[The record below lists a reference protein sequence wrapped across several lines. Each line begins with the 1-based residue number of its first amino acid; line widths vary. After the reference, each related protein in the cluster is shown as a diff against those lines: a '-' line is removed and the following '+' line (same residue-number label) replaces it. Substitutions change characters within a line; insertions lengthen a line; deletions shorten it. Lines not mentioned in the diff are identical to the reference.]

1 MWVYGGKRMK
11 FKKLIA
17 LLMTALLL
25 FSCTSV
31 FAAGTSEASSEGENL
46 VTVEEE
52 QEKVEENISDEEIK
66 ENKAEIKSERKQ
78 SRQSDI
84 AANTTRQTSQQRPVS
99 SSIVP
104 TIAIKEPAA
113 YDNIMESAR
122 VIRNGESVLV
132 NFKNMGDQQA
142 RRSIDFL
149 TGVVFTLDG
158 DIQNVGG
165 QIFLLTPNGM
175 TVDAEKELSILA
187 GRNFE
192 GLDTY

>member
-1 MWVYGGKRMK
+1 M
-11 FKKLIA
+11 A
-17 LLMTALLL
+17 LKEYIEKAKEYFNLGEEEEMSTPSRPQPQVVQNQVKSQAPLQ
-25 FSCTSV
+25 SAHQTSSRE
-31 FAAGTSEASSEGENL
+31 TDASFERKASRQTENL
-46 VTVEEE
+46 
-52 QEKVEENISDEEIK
+52 N
-66 ENKAEIKSERKQ
+66 NKRAS
-78 SRQSDI
+78 
-84 AANTTRQTSQQRPVS
+84 SQQRQSSTVS
-99 SSIVP
+99 SIIP

-122 VIRNGESVLV
+122 TVRNGESVLV

-175 TVDAEKELSILA
+175 TVDAEKEMSILS

-192 GLDTY
+192 GMDNFQ

>member
-1 MWVYGGKRMK
+1 M
-11 FKKLIA
+11 A
-17 LLMTALLL
+17 LKDYIEKAKDY
-25 FSCTSV
+25 F
-31 FAAGTSEASSEGENL
+31 NL
-46 VTVEEE
+46 G
-52 QEKVEENISDEEIK
+52 DEEDSAPAVRPQVEQSQASTQPQAQVRPQVVTNTSPK
-66 ENKAEIKSERKQ
+66 PEIKSERKQ
-78 SRQSDI
+78 SRQVDI
-84 AANTTRQTSQQRPVS
+84 AADTARPTSPQRPVS
-99 SSIVP
+99 AGIVP

>member
-1 MWVYGGKRMK
+1 MAMK
-11 FKKLIA
+11 DYFERAKNYFN
-17 LLMTALLL
+17 M
-25 FSCTSV
+25 
-31 FAAGTSEASSEGENL
+31 GN
-46 VTVEEE
+46 EEE
-52 QEKVEENISDEEIK
+52 PAPVARPQVVSNPAPTQVQPQAQARPQVVPPVSTKTEVKT
-66 ENKAEIKSERKQ
+66 ERKQ
-78 SRQSDI
+78 ARQVEGNM
-84 AANTTRQTSQQRPVS
+84 NTTHQTTQTRPVTS
-99 SSIVP
+99 GIVP

-113 YDNIMESAR
+113 YDQIMESAR
-122 VIRNGESVLV
+122 VVRNGESVLV

-192 GLDTY
+192 GLDTF

>member
-1 MWVYGGKRMK
+1 M
-11 FKKLIA
+11 A
-17 LLMTALLL
+17 LKDYI
-25 FSCTSV
+25 
-31 FAAGTSEASSEGENL
+31 
-46 VTVEEE
+46 
-52 QEKVEENISDEEIK
+52 EKAKDYFDLGDEEDSAPAVRPQVVQSQASTQPQAQVRPQVVTNTSPK
-66 ENKAEIKSERKQ
+66 PEIKSERKQ
-78 SRQSDI
+78 SRQVDI
-84 AANTTRQTSQQRPVS
+84 GANTARPTSPQRPVS
-99 SSIVP
+99 AGIVP

>member
-1 MWVYGGKRMK
+1 M
-11 FKKLIA
+11 A
-17 LLMTALLL
+17 LKEYIEKAKEYFNLGEEEEMSTPSRPQPQVVQSQVKSQSTLQAVQKPMSQESDLNY
-25 FSCTSV
+25 
-31 FAAGTSEASSEGENL
+31 ERKASRQTENL
-46 VTVEEE
+46 
-52 QEKVEENISDEEIK
+52 NHN
-66 ENKAEIKSERKQ
+66 NKRAS
-78 SRQSDI
+78 
-84 AANTTRQTSQQRPVS
+84 SQQRQTATA
-99 SSIVP
+99 SSIIP

-122 VIRNGESVLV
+122 IVRNGESVLV

-175 TVDAEKELSILA
+175 TVDAEKEMSILS

-192 GLDTY
+192 GMDNFQ

>member
-1 MWVYGGKRMK
+1 M
-11 FKKLIA
+11 A
-17 LLMTALLL
+17 LKEYIEKAKEYFNLGEEEEMSTPSRPQPQVVQSQVKSQSTLQAVQKPMSQESDLNY
-25 FSCTSV
+25 
-31 FAAGTSEASSEGENL
+31 ERKASRQTENL
-46 VTVEEE
+46 
-52 QEKVEENISDEEIK
+52 NHNN
-66 ENKAEIKSERKQ
+66 NKRAS
-78 SRQSDI
+78 
-84 AANTTRQTSQQRPVS
+84 SQQRQTTTA
-99 SSIVP
+99 SSIIP

-122 VIRNGESVLV
+122 IVRNGESVLV

-175 TVDAEKELSILA
+175 TVDAEKEMSILS

-192 GLDTY
+192 GMDNFQ

>member
-1 MWVYGGKRMK
+1 M
-11 FKKLIA
+11 A
-17 LLMTALLL
+17 LKDIIEKAKNY
-25 FSCTSV
+25 F
-31 FAAGTSEASSEGENL
+31 NL
-46 VTVEEE
+46 GEEE
-52 QEKVEENISDEEIK
+52 ESASVVRPQTVSNQAPAQPQAQATRPQVVPPPSP
-66 ENKAEIKSERKQ
+66 KAEIKSERKQ
-78 SRQSDI
+78 SRQADN
-84 AANTTRQTSQQRPVS
+84 ATNTTRHVSQQLAVS
-99 SSIVP
+99 AGIVP
-104 TIAIKEPAA
+104 TIAIKEPAG

-165 QIFLLTPNGM
+165 QIFLLTPSGM

-192 GLDTY
+192 GLDTYQ

>member
-1 MWVYGGKRMK
+1 M
-11 FKKLIA
+11 A
-17 LLMTALLL
+17 LKDYFEKAKDYFNLGDEDEQVPVARPQVAKVAP
-25 FSCTSV
+25 S
-31 FAAGTSEASSEGENL
+31 ASSASSSAQTQQAPRPQVVPQSAPRPEPR
-46 VTVEEE
+46 
-52 QEKVEENISDEEIK
+52 S
-66 ENKAEIKSERKQ
+66 SERKQ
-78 SRQSDI
+78 SVRQNES
-84 AANTTRQTSQQRPVS
+84 ATSTRQTTQAPRAVTSN
-99 SSIVP
+99 IVP
-104 TIAIKEPAA
+104 TIAIKEPQA
-113 YDNIMESAR
+113 YDNIMDSAQ
-122 VIRNGESVLV
+122 VVRNGESVLV

-192 GLDTY
+192 GMDNF

>member
-1 MWVYGGKRMK
+1 M
-11 FKKLIA
+11 A
-17 LLMTALLL
+17 LKDYIEKAKDY
-25 FSCTSV
+25 F
-31 FAAGTSEASSEGENL
+31 NL
-46 VTVEEE
+46 GDEEE
-52 QEKVEENISDEEIK
+52 SAPVARPQVVTNQAPTQSPAQPRPQVVTNTAPKPEM
-66 ENKAEIKSERKQ
+66 KSERKQ
-78 SRQSDI
+78 NRQPDI
-84 AANTTRQTSQQRPVS
+84 AANPTRPASQQRPIS
-99 SSIVP
+99 AGIVP

-113 YDNIMESAR
+113 YDQIMESAR

>member
-1 MWVYGGKRMK
+1 M
-11 FKKLIA
+11 A
-17 LLMTALLL
+17 LKEYIEKAKEY
-25 FSCTSV
+25 F
-31 FAAGTSEASSEGENL
+31 NL
-46 VTVEEE
+46 GEEE
-52 QEKVEENISDEEIK
+52 ETSTPSRPQPQVVQSQVKSQSTLQAVHKPVSQESDV
-66 ENKAEIKSERKQ
+66 NYERKT
-78 SRQSDI
+78 SRQSENLNNNKR
-84 AANTTRQTSQQRPVS
+84 ASSQQRQTAPA
-99 SSIVP
+99 SSIIP

-122 VIRNGESVLV
+122 IVRNGESVLV

-175 TVDAEKELSILA
+175 TVDAEKEMSILS

-192 GLDTY
+192 GMDNFQ

>member
-1 MWVYGGKRMK
+1 M
-11 FKKLIA
+11 A
-17 LLMTALLL
+17 LKHYIEKVKDY
-25 FSCTSV
+25 F
-31 FAAGTSEASSEGENL
+31 NL
-46 VTVEEE
+46 GDEEE
-52 QEKVEENISDEEIK
+52 SAPVARPQVVTNQAPVQPQAQARPQVMATPTPKP
-66 ENKAEIKSERKQ
+66 EIKSERKQ
-78 SRQSDI
+78 SRQVDL
-84 AANTTRQTSQQRPVS
+84 AANTTRQATQQRPVAAG
-99 SSIVP
+99 IVP

-165 QIFLLTPNGM
+165 QIFLLTTNGM
-175 TVDAEKELSILA
+175 PVHEETELSILA

>member
-1 MWVYGGKRMK
+1 M
-11 FKKLIA
+11 A
-17 LLMTALLL
+17 LKDYIEKAKDY
-25 FSCTSV
+25 F
-31 FAAGTSEASSEGENL
+31 NL
-46 VTVEEE
+46 GDEEE
-52 QEKVEENISDEEIK
+52 VTPVARPQVAVPNQTS
-66 ENKAEIKSERKQ
+66 NQPQPQVRAQAVSVQAESKPERKQ
-78 SRQSDI
+78 GRSSDSVSNSTRQATPQRQSS
-84 AANTTRQTSQQRPVS
+84 AA
-99 SSIVP
+99 IVP

-122 VIRNGESVLV
+122 IVRNGESVLV

-165 QIFLLTPNGM
+165 QIFLLTPSGM
-175 TVDAEKELSILA
+175 TVDAEKELSILS

-192 GLDTY
+192 GLDAF

>member
-1 MWVYGGKRMK
+1 M
-11 FKKLIA
+11 A
-17 LLMTALLL
+17 LKDYFEKAKDY
-25 FSCTSV
+25 F
-31 FAAGTSEASSEGENL
+31 NL
-46 VTVEEE
+46 GDEEE
-52 QEKVEENISDEEIK
+52 TAAPVARPQVVSNPTPAQPQQRPQVVPNVAPQSEPKL
-66 ENKAEIKSERKQ
+66 ERKQ
-78 SRQSDI
+78 G
-84 AANTTRQTSQQRPVS
+84 RQTEPIQNQPRPNTQQQRQVS
-99 SSIVP
+99 SAVVP

-113 YDNIMESAR
+113 YDQIMESAR
-122 VIRNGESVLV
+122 IVRSGESVLV

-175 TVDAEKELSILA
+175 SVDAEKELSILA

-192 GLDTY
+192 SMDTF

>member
-1 MWVYGGKRMK
+1 M
-11 FKKLIA
+11 A
-17 LLMTALLL
+17 LKEYIEKAKEYFNLGEEEEMSTPSRPQPQVVQSQVKSQSTLQAVQKP
-25 FSCTSV
+25 TSQESD
-31 FAAGTSEASSEGENL
+31 FNYERKASRQTENL
-46 VTVEEE
+46 
-52 QEKVEENISDEEIK
+52 NHNN
-66 ENKAEIKSERKQ
+66 NKRAS
-78 SRQSDI
+78 
-84 AANTTRQTSQQRPVS
+84 SQQRQTTTA
-99 SSIVP
+99 SSIIP

-122 VIRNGESVLV
+122 IVRNGESVLV

-175 TVDAEKELSILA
+175 TVDAEKEMSILS

-192 GLDTY
+192 GMDNFQ

>member
-1 MWVYGGKRMK
+1 M
-11 FKKLIA
+11 A
-17 LLMTALLL
+17 LKDYFEKAKNY
-25 FSCTSV
+25 F
-31 FAAGTSEASSEGENL
+31 NL
-46 VTVEEE
+46 GDEEE
-52 QEKVEENISDEEIK
+52 TASAARPQEVPSQPTAQPQQARPQVVPNVVP
-66 ENKAEIKSERKQ
+66 KAEPKIERKQ
-78 SRQSDI
+78 TRQNEP
-84 AANTTRQTSQQRPVS
+84 AANSARPNTQQRPVS
-99 SSIVP
+99 SAVVS

-122 VIRNGESVLV
+122 IVRSGESVLV

-175 TVDAEKELSILA
+175 SVDAEKELSVLA

-192 GLDTY
+192 SLDTFL